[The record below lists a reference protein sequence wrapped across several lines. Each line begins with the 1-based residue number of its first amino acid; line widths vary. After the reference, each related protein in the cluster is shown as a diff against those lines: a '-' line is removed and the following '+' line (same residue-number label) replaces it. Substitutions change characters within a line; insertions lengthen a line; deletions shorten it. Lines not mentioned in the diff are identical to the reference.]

1 MDVILL
7 ERIARLGVVGDVV
20 KVKNGFARNFLFP
33 QKKALRANEENK
45 KVFESRR
52 AVLEKQNAE
61 TRAAA
66 EKIAATMA
74 NLSVSIIR
82 QAAEDGKL
90 YGSVAA
96 RDIEVALAEAGH
108 KIERRYIDLTTAI
121 KSLGVYEATI
131 NLHPEVHVTVK
142 VQVARNAEGLLAQE
156 LAAKPAA
163 EEEMA
168 VEDELNDESAA

>member
-7 ERIARLGVVGDVV
+7 ERIARLGAVGDVV

-33 QKKALRANEENK
+33 QKKALRATEDNK
-45 KVFESRR
+45 KVFEGRR

-61 TRAAA
+61 SRAAA
-66 EKIAATMA
+66 EKIAATMN

-96 RDIEVALAEAGH
+96 RDVEVALAEAGH
-108 KIERRYIDLTTAI
+108 KVERRYIDLTSTI
-121 KSLGVYEATI
+121 KTLGVYEATV

-142 VQVARNAEGLLAQE
+142 IQVARNAEGLLAQE
-156 LAAKPAA
+156 LAAKPATA
-163 EEEMA
+163 EVDVEE
-168 VEDELNDESAA
+168 ELNDESAA

>member
-7 ERIARLGVVGDVV
+7 ERIARLGAVGDVV

-45 KVFESRR
+45 KVFEGRR
-52 AVLEKQNAE
+52 AALEKQNAE

-66 EKIAATMA
+66 EKVAATMA

-108 KIERRYIDLTTAI
+108 KVERRYIDLTTAI
-121 KSLGVYEATI
+121 KSLGVYEATV

-163 EEEMA
+163 EEVA
-168 VEDELNDESAA
+168 VEEETNDAADVA

>member
-7 ERIARLGVVGDVV
+7 ERISRLGSVGDVV
-20 KVKNGFARNFLFP
+20 KVKNGFARNFLLP
-33 QKKALRANEENK
+33 QKKALRATDDNK
-45 KVFESRR
+45 KVFEAKRS
-52 AVLEKQNAE
+52 VLEKQNAE

-66 EKIAATMA
+66 EKVAAGMS

-82 QAAEDGKL
+82 QASEDGKL

-96 RDIEVALAEAGH
+96 RDVEVALAEAGH
-108 KIERRYIDLTTAI
+108 KVERRYIDLTTAI
-121 KSLGVYEATI
+121 KSLGVYEAVV

-156 LAAKPAA
+156 LAAKADAA
-163 EEEMA
+163 PEVEEEA
-168 VEDELNDESAA
+168 DDESAA

>member
-121 KSLGVYEATI
+121 KSLGVYEATV

-163 EEEMA
+163 EEEMT
-168 VEDELNDESAA
+168 VEEELNDESAA

>member
-7 ERIARLGVVGDVV
+7 ERIARLGAVGDVV

-45 KVFESRR
+45 KVFEGRR
-52 AVLEKQNAE
+52 AALEKQNAE

-66 EKIAATMA
+66 EKVAATMA

-108 KIERRYIDLTTAI
+108 KVERRYIDLTTAI
-121 KSLGVYEATI
+121 KSLGVYEATV

-156 LAAKPAA
+156 LAAKTAA
-163 EEEMA
+163 EEVA
-168 VEDELNDESAA
+168 VEEETNDAADVA